1 MLNSMIKQCLIKPLS
16 HLPFR
21 YHYLFPAYARLPNRL
36 AYGLTKKQ
44 SAWLQQ
50 RTDKQAEAD
59 IVRSQMQA
67 SLPDLPDAEIE
78 QQLKLYFQMQEDE
91 ILDSY
96 VLSKA
101 PDMVTLNGFDAVLDA
116 RKSGKRVI
124 LTGGHFGRFWMAGPA
139 MRAMGQTIGT
149 ITRDGHDDNPH
160 GLDPVEHAYRQQKL
174 KHLQAALGGPF
185 LLEGQN
191 GKALYS
197 ALDQHLITL
206 IFDVPYPTPHSGSV
220 IVPFFDGS
228 IKIPVGVYRIAKHMD
243 ALVVPFFMRNRGL
256 GQLEANFEH
265 PLTTDNHTAEGFMS
279 LLATRLELH
288 IRQTPGNWWLWA
300 ALPMLRAA

>member
-1 MLNSMIKQCLIKPLS
+1 MVNSRIQQWLTKPLS

-21 YHYLFPAYARLPNRL
+21 YHYLFPAYAKLPSRL
-36 AYGLTKKQ
+36 AYRLTQKQ
-44 SAWLQQ
+44 SVWLRQ
-50 RTDKQAEAD
+50 REDKQAESD

-67 SLPDLPDAEIE
+67 SLPELSEAEIE
-78 QQLKLYFQMQEDE
+78 QQLQLYFQMQEDE

-96 VLSKA
+96 CLAKA
-101 PDMVTLNGFDAVLDA
+101 PSMVHLNGFEAVLEA
-116 RKSGKRVI
+116 RKAGKRVI

-139 MRAMGQTIGT
+139 MRALGQTVGT

-174 KHLQAALGGPF
+174 KHLQSALGGPF

-191 GKALYS
+191 SKALYS

-228 IKIPVGVYRIAKHMD
+228 IKIPAGVYRIAKHMD
-243 ALVVPFFMRNRGL
+243 ALVVPFFMRSRGL
-256 GQLEANFEH
+256 GQLEANFEP
-265 PLTTDNHTAEGFMS
+265 PLTTGSQTAEAFMS

-288 IRQTPGNWWLWA
+288 IRQTPGHWWLWA